1 MRLSKIRRHHS
12 LAFNMTPMIDIVF
25 LLIIFFM
32 TVSQITKTADHP
44 VELPI
49 VTEGAS
55 KGPPTTITVNLNDRG
70 EILVGGQSLSLDEC
84 VGAIGKLLKEKGSET
99 DQVSI
104 QVRIDKSCEA
114 RFVNEL
120 VRRLSALGITQ
131 VNVAVIDP

>member
-1 MRLSKIRRHHS
+1 MRLSKIRRQHS

-44 VELPI
+44 VELPM
-49 VTEGAS
+49 VMEGGS

-70 EILVGGQSLSLDEC
+70 EILVGGQRLSLEEC
-84 VGAIGKLLKEKGSET
+84 VGAIGKMLKEKGA
-99 DQVSI
+99 DANQVSI
-104 QVRIDKSCEA
+104 QVRIDKSCESS
-114 RFVNEL
+114 FVNEL

-131 VNVAVIDP
+131 MNVAVIDP